1 MPQGTIKHYDEAE
14 RTGSL
19 LLEDRTEIAIDS
31 ASTEG
36 TNVRTL
42 RIGQRVRFDLED
54 ADGRPVAR
62 ALRLVTFD

>member
-19 LLEDRTEIAIDS
+19 LLEDRTEIAIDP